1 MLTYA
6 ELQDIRDRHA
16 VALSLPAGAEA
27 MRLLATYA
35 IPTLFSHIADQ
46 AEALKAEKEQ
56 SVRLFGHNGDL
67 AAENHQL
74 RSQLQQVQADVASL
88 ERCCRENDVRYQDDQ
103 AENRDLQAKLVTQAE
118 RLQRVQDERD
128 DLHSYLEAAQAEV
141 AAVRRRAKEGLE
153 RKQGELEELRRLFH
167 AYIDMRDSDSM
178 SWAFMGDVQKALRPK
193 GEVSDGNAE

>member
-74 RSQLQQVQADVASL
+74 RSQLQQVQA
-88 ERCCRENDVRYQDDQ
+88 
-103 AENRDLQAKLVTQAE
+103 
-118 RLQRVQDERD
+118 
-128 DLHSYLEAAQAEV
+128 EV
-141 AAVRRRAKEGLE
+141 AAVRQRAKEGLE
-153 RKQGELEELRRLFH
+153 RKQGELEELRRLFR
-167 AYIDMRDSDSM
+167 AYINMRDSNSM
-178 SWAFMGDVQKALRPK
+178 SWAFMAEVQEALK
-193 GEVSDGNAE
+193 EGE